1 MKFILYQGVIM
12 EFWERWRAFQAEC
25 KETQI
30 QTAPAA
36 GIASCQCQGLEGAT
50 SVPHF
55 YNFCALAVIFAVT
68 PDCLSGRSGER

>member
-1 MKFILYQGVIM
+1 M
-12 EFWERWRAFQAEC
+12 EFWERWRAFQTEC

-55 YNFCALAVIFAVT
+55 YNLCALAVIFAVT